1 MLAGLIWPVS
11 SLYAARIEAATC
23 WDQSCQLDIYHDV
36 GLPRKRACAVSGSP
50 KVCKATGIQLLVRNP
65 RGSSAVSGELASV
78 LQAASYAYF
87 RARKDA
93 ALLPQEHQICHQ
105 TKLTVSC
112 IDAAARRLALAAG
125 RRAPPAG
132 CSCAWAAAARRARPA
147 ARQNL
152 ALRPAHRDRK
162 TETDETLP
170 QSRAETAATRLP
182 RRAARPLSSTPPPL
196 EEEEKAPASASERAQ
211 AFISNLTVADAA
223 RYGTYAAGGL
233 GVYMVSKG
241 VLGTI
246 NTLLHLPPTTVA
258 KYGFYSGF
266 LVASATSVAIRRALC
281 RNPRHNAFCPPRIMD
296 LHAIDATPARRR
308 RRVHPTHRLIS
319 TQARPSRSTS
329 GPSSSREALAMIRPR
344 PSSTTWAR
352 RTRRRCRC
360 APTNWTGAFFFPGGA
375 SGVQWKPPRVVMM
388 FAVEGAKEE
397 GIVYLECLKNLNGRL
412 HFTFVGVDVCDIAET
427 RLIVHGS
434 DERMTEKADHLQ
446 KLIDFKKDNSPPK
459 GS

>member
-1 MLAGLIWPVS
+1 MLRHAALRLRPVGARPS
-11 SLYAARIEAATC
+11 SL
-23 WDQSCQLDIYHDV
+23 
-36 GLPRKRACAVSGSP
+36 
-50 KVCKATGIQLLVRNP
+50 LLRP
-65 RGSSAVSGELASV
+65 PGAS
-78 LQAASYAYF
+78 
-87 RARKDA
+87 
-93 ALLPQEHQICHQ
+93 
-105 TKLTVSC
+105 
-112 IDAAARRLALAAG
+112 
-125 RRAPPAG
+125 
-132 CSCAWAAAARRARPA
+132 A
-147 ARQNL
+147 ARQGS
-152 ALRPAHRDRK
+152 LRRIATARPRPL
-162 TETDETLP
+162 TLP
-170 QSRAETAATRLP
+170 QSRAPKLLP
-182 RRAARPLSSTPPPL
+182 LACRAARPLSSTPPPL

-266 LVASATSVAIRRALC
+266 LVASATAVAMRQAWLAIHIR
-281 RNPRHNAFCPPRIMD
+281 PEF
-296 LHAIDATPARRR
+296 
-308 RRVHPTHRLIS
+308 VY
-319 TQARPSRSTS
+319 
-329 GPSSSREALAMIRPR
+329 REALAMIRRSQAVVDHLGTPY
-344 PSSTTWAR
+344 PSAVPL
-352 RTRRRCRC
+352 RTY
-360 APTNWTGAFFFPGGA
+360 NLDGGNFFPGGA
-375 SGVQWKPPRVVMM
+375 LGVQWKPPRVVMM

-459 GS
+459 E

>member
-1 MLAGLIWPVS
+1 MLRHAALRLRPVGARPS
-11 SLYAARIEAATC
+11 SL
-23 WDQSCQLDIYHDV
+23 
-36 GLPRKRACAVSGSP
+36 
-50 KVCKATGIQLLVRNP
+50 LLRP
-65 RGSSAVSGELASV
+65 PGAS
-78 LQAASYAYF
+78 
-87 RARKDA
+87 
-93 ALLPQEHQICHQ
+93 
-105 TKLTVSC
+105 
-112 IDAAARRLALAAG
+112 
-125 RRAPPAG
+125 
-132 CSCAWAAAARRARPA
+132 A
-147 ARQNL
+147 ARQGSL
-152 ALRPAHRDRK
+152 RRIATARLRPL
-162 TETDETLP
+162 TLP
-170 QSRAETAATRLP
+170 QSRAPKLLP
-182 RRAARPLSSTPPPL
+182 LACRAARPLSSTPPPL

-266 LVASATSVAIRRALC
+266 LVASATAVAIRQAWL
-281 RNPRHNAFCPPRIMD
+281 
-296 LHAIDATPARRR
+296 AI
-308 RRVHPTHRLIS
+308 HI
-319 TQARPSRSTS
+319 RPEFVY
-329 GPSSSREALAMIRPR
+329 REALAMIRRSQAVIDHLGTPY
-344 PSSTTWAR
+344 PSAVPL
-352 RTRRRCRC
+352 RTY
-360 APTNWTGAFFFPGGA
+360 NLDGGNFFPGGA
-375 SGVQWKPPRVVMM
+375 LGVQWKPPRVVMM

-459 GS
+459 E